1 PDLFGINPE
10 DTLNNELAGYFY
22 RGSVINPVQTE
33 YCKALACAVPSK
45 EFKAEVARKPFLAS
59 FTATAGKS
67 TFTMA
72 AVHFRY
78 RYPTIGNGKKSRLNE
93 ALYAPMLK
101 VYDFETHT
109 GYVYDPKVKSQVEEK
124 YETSSRFSE
133 VKSVSNF
140 LGRLVSTSKQK
151 SVLLYGDFNL
161 MAPSMTTSMKREE
174 EPLLTNAKNDK
185 LIAAF
190 SKAWHDNKGVLENFL
205 GTVPYINK
213 LSTVGKEDLSNAF
226 DHLVFAKSGSLANC
240 DTESGD
246 VFNFTDRESFPA
258 GDELIKQLDLE
269 KFKDSL
275 RTEMKLEKGKPLP
288 RYSSGKVDFLS
299 IGFQTKV
306 LDSYQKG
313 TLTVYQELIS
323 DHLPIFMNCSF

>member
-1 PDLFGINPE
+1 
-10 DTLNNELAGYFY
+10 
-22 RGSVINPVQTE
+22 
-33 YCKALACAVPSK
+33 
-45 EFKAEVARKPFLAS
+45 
-59 FTATAGKS
+59 
-67 TFTMA
+67 
-72 AVHFRY
+72 
-78 RYPTIGNGKKSRLNE
+78 
-93 ALYAPMLK
+93 
-101 VYDFETHT
+101 
-109 GYVYDPKVKSQVEEK
+109 
-124 YETSSRFSE
+124 
-133 VKSVSNF
+133 
-140 LGRLVSTSKQK
+140 
-151 SVLLYGDFNL
+151 
-161 MAPSMTTSMKREE
+161 MTTSMRREE
-174 EPLLTNAKNDK
+174 ESLLTNAKMTNSSRH
-185 LIAAF
+185 F

-226 DHLVFAKSGSLANC
+226 DHFVFAKSGSLANC

-306 LDSYQKG
+306 LDSYQK
-313 TLTVYQELIS
+313 V
-323 DHLPIFMNCSF
+323 P